1 MFVRKRKGRRGR
13 GRDNFELILLDH
25 GLYRQIGPDF
35 RREYAQLWRGLI
47 LGEVEAIRKHS
58 QAMNAGD
65 MYPLFAAM
73 LTSRPWDQ
81 ARTMRCG
88 STAKVLAECNLK
100 H

>member
-13 GRDNFELILLDH
+13 GRHNNFELILLDH
-25 GLYRQIGPDF
+25 GLYREIGPDF

-47 LGEVEAIRKHS
+47 LGDVEAIKKHS

-81 ARTMRCG
+81 VT
-88 STAKVLAECNLK
+88 
-100 H
+100 